1 MLHDSYKTIK
11 TTVEAEIKEKGSRFI
26 CRAKP
31 VSTRED
37 AENYIT
43 SISQK
48 YYDATHHCYAYNI
61 GCGENNIIR
70 FNDDGEPSGTAGK
83 PILQAIESRQLT
95 DIVVVVTRYFGG
107 TKLGTGGLVR
117 AYGGAVMLA
126 LDQAEIK
133 IEYLKTHVDILYNYQ
148 FSNLV
153 RTLINKFKADIEAT
167 DYGEL
172 VSQKIWIRNSQTNN
186 FVNQLTDLSSG
197 NVQININ
204 N

>member
-1 MLHDSYKTIK
+1 MLKDSYKTIK
-11 TTVEAEIKEKGSRFI
+11 SIVGAELKEKGSRFI

-31 VSTRED
+31 AFTRED
-37 AENYIT
+37 AENYIA
-43 SISQK
+43 SINK
-48 YYDATHHCYAYNI
+48 KFYDATHNCYAYNI
-61 GCGENNIIR
+61 GFGENNVSR
-70 FNDDGEPSGTAGK
+70 FNDDGEPAGTAGK

-117 AYGGAVMLA
+117 AYGGAAMLA
-126 LDQAEIK
+126 LDKAEIR
-133 IEYLKTHVDILYNYQ
+133 IEYLKTHMDILYNYQ

-153 RTLINKFKADIEAT
+153 RNLIDKYKADIEAT

-172 VSQKIWIRNSQTNN
+172 VSQTIRVRNSQTKN